1 MPRFLADD
9 LAAYIA
15 SLPPGELLFSDER
28 GGVLRNTNW
37 RRCAFA
43 PAVARANLTPLR
55 VHDLR
60 HTAASLSIHAGASVK
75 AVQAQLGH
83 ASATMTLDRYGHIWP
98 DELDALSDALDAV
111 AARSAADSVRTPEPG
126 GEVVAL
132 ANLR

>member
-1 MPRFLADD
+1 MPGFLAED

-15 SLPPGELLFSDER
+15 SLPPSELLFSDKR

-37 RRCAFA
+37 RRRAFA

-75 AVQAQLGH
+75 AVQSQLGH
-83 ASATMTLDRYGHIWP
+83 ASATMTLDRYSHLWP
-98 DELDALSDALDAV
+98 DELEALSMALDAV
-111 AARSAADSVRTPEPG
+111 ASLAAADFARTPETVG
-126 GEVVAL
+126 DVVAL
-132 ANLR
+132 ADRI